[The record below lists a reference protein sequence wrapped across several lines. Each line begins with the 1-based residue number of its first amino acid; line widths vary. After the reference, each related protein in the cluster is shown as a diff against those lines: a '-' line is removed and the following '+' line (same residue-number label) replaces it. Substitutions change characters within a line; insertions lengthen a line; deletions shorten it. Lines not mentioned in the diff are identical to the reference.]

1 MRWNKL
7 SPIGACRLLGIT
19 LVLLLVLPLS
29 AAADEGQPAGVSQ
42 SSQCVALVDEVRK
55 ENKKLHRELRQ
66 IKREIALLNQNL
78 EEPGL
83 REIAAGIGYIL
94 GLCGVAALVATRRQG
109 AEER

>member
-1 MRWNKL
+1 M
-7 SPIGACRLLGIT
+7 
-19 LVLLLVLPLS
+19 LLVALPLS
-29 AAADEGQPAGVSQ
+29 AAADEEVQPLAVSQ
-42 SSQCVALVDEVRK
+42 EKQCATAVDEIRQ

-66 IKREIALLNQNL
+66 IKREIGLLNQNL

-109 AEER
+109 RKEH